1 MILIKTEIDTLNA
14 KIRECNEMI
23 KKCKK
28 IIKATHMKID
38 EIQGENNL
46 KNKQKTY
53 KKKRNYEN

>member
-46 KNKQKTY
+46 KNKQKVY
-53 KKKRNYEN
+53 RKKMR